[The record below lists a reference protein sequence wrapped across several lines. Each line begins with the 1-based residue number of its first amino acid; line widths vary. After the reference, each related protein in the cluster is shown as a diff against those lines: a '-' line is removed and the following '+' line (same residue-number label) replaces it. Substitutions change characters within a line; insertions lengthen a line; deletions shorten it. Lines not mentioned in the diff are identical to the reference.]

1 MQFSSVKSLAFIIV
15 SLPFYLHSE
24 ITGDLRVCALM
35 VEFKEDNKQSTTG
48 NGKFLNTIEGI
59 DCESYHIDPPPHDG
73 EYFAI
78 RTGYYYDKTG
88 KISNPTFGIGLR
100 FAGYGFD
107 FGYTYGEPGHP
118 LTNTMRFSLNMEY

>member
-59 DCESYHIDPPPHDG
+59 DCESYHIDPPPHDS
-73 EYFAI
+73 EYFYLGQFFI
-78 RTGYYYDKTG
+78 KVIDLEKLNCLKDKKVWTVCG
-88 KISNPTFGIGLR
+88 RNLS
-100 FAGYGFD
+100 D
-107 FGYTYGEPGHP
+107 F
-118 LTNTMRFSLNMEY
+118 